1 MISTTG
7 PDTVFYT
14 KQKDQGYTD
23 ILNYDYRG
31 YDFENTVIVNQ
42 YEGSNATMPPSASQ
56 IILTDASIPATSSFI
71 VPATSNVVGTGSIVF
86 NTTDQYILWNK
97 VSAGTSAI
105 YSVALN
111 SNGAECTGSQVATNT
126 MLNEIYSGSVSGS
139 EYYISL
145 YQSLGDTAS
154 GTLNQVLNWPIRI
167 TGVNIGS
174 GITYLAAGIKE
185 TDFRT
190 YSINNDKVGGDQNV
204 GQPGIISGVS
214 YGALIWAADKSK
226 RAIVTQAPQI
236 TNFSGI
242 GKGCLSKP
250 TNTVLVQQNQEY
262 ISRRFGNDPNPNV
275 PLFQTEEK
283 PQSAPKS

>member
-1 MISTTG
+1 
-7 PDTVFYT
+7 
-14 KQKDQGYTD
+14 
-23 ILNYDYRG
+23 
-31 YDFENTVIVNQ
+31 
-42 YEGSNATMPPSASQ
+42 
-56 IILTDASIPATSSFI
+56 
-71 VPATSNVVGTGSIVF
+71 
-86 NTTDQYILWNK
+86 
-97 VSAGTSAI
+97 
-105 YSVALN
+105 
-111 SNGAECTGSQVATNT
+111 
-126 MLNEIYSGSVSGS
+126 MLNELYSGSVSGS

-154 GTLNQVLNWPIRI
+154 GTLNQVLNWPIKI

-185 TDFRT
+185 ADFRT
-190 YSINNDKVGGDQNV
+190 YSINNDKVGGNQNV
-204 GQPGIISGVS
+204 GQPGNVSGVS
-214 YGALIWAADKSK
+214 FGALIWAADKSK
-226 RAIVTQAPQI
+226 RAIVTQAPQV

-250 TNTVLVQQNQEY
+250 DNTVLVQQNQEY